1 MSHRNTANKEEE
13 EKEWGKWIGG
23 KEEGRE
29 YMNKLLDIHNHTYV
43 KCM

>member
-1 MSHRNTANKEEE
+1 MGE
-13 EKEWGKWIGG
+13 GIGG

-29 YMNKLLDIHNHTYV
+29 YMNKLLDICNHTYV